1 MPAKVIK
8 DRRLRWTPTLYV
20 EAGLMRM
27 EALGIFGRDRSEIV
41 NHVIGEELRRLLES
55 GLLERKELEAA
66 VSALP
71 TNPEE
76 D

>member
-1 MPAKVIK
+1 
-8 DRRLRWTPTLYV
+8 
-20 EAGLMRM
+20 MRM

-55 GLLERKELEAA
+55 GLLDRKELEAA
-66 VSALP
+66 VMALP
-71 TNPEE
+71 ATPEE